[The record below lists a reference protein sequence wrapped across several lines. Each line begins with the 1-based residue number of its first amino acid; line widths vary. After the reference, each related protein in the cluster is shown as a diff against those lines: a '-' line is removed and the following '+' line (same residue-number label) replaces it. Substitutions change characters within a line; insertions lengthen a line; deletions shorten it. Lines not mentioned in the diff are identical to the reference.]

1 MYLLNCIIA
10 HDRSVGGW
18 GADLINSLT
27 RKKGATQGRELKRAI
42 STIGTPSTRHNTL
55 PWATDPLTQ
64 SFSFSFSFSFFAR
77 PHTHTPACSELNQA
91 ANELLGSPQIAAL
104 RAAALRPRGQSL
116 TVRRST
122 TIFSPLSI
130 ARTHGPAVVVVGD
143 EQNDVPKR
151 AAVYVPAGQ
160 KSSVSLAQQAAQQ
173 LEGASPPQTLE
184 P

>member
-1 MYLLNCIIA
+1 MKYKYINA
-10 HDRSVGGW
+10 HGRWVGGW

-55 PWATDPLTQ
+55 PRATDPLTT
-64 SFSFSFSFSFFAR
+64 FVFVLCTTAHAHAR
-77 PHTHTPACSELNQA
+77 VFRAEPGRQRIAGLASDRGAPSGRPSPSRPVPHRT
-91 ANELLGSPQIAAL
+91 QIHHHL
-104 RAAALRPRGQSL
+104 P
-116 TVRRST
+116 
-122 TIFSPLSI
+122 PLSI
-130 ARTHGPAVVVVGD
+130 VQHSLGRCCVGD

-173 LEGASPPQTLE
+173 LEGASPSSA
-184 P
+184 

>member
-1 MYLLNCIIA
+1 MIYKDRNA
-10 HDRSVGGW
+10 HGRSVGGW

-27 RKKGATQGRELKRAI
+27 RKKGATQGRELKRAF
-42 STIGTPSTRHNTL
+42 STMGTPSTRHSTL
-55 PWATDPLTQ
+55 PRATDPLTR
-64 SFSFSFSFSFFAR
+64 SFSFSLSFSFFA
-77 PHTHTPACSELNQA
+77 ELNQA

>member
-1 MYLLNCIIA
+1 M
-10 HDRSVGGW
+10 
-18 GADLINSLT
+18 
-27 RKKGATQGRELKRAI
+27 QGRELKRAI
-42 STIGTPSTRHNTL
+42 STIGTPPSTRHSTGDRHANDVRFRSL
-55 PWATDPLTQ
+55 FRYRSLH
-64 SFSFSFSFSFFAR
+64 AR
-77 PHTHTPACSELNQA
+77 TTAHARTCSELNQA

-122 TIFSPLSI
+122 TFSSFPS
-130 ARTHGPAVVVVGD
+130 AHWAAVVWG

-173 LEGASPPQTLE
+173 LEGASSSNA
-184 P
+184 